1 MYCPFCGADDTKV
14 IDSRLVASGT
24 QVRRRRECLA
34 CKERYTTFESAELLI
49 PKVIKRDG
57 SRMPFDEQKIRDGLQ
72 RALQKR
78 PIAEEQLE
86 TLVACILRRLSSVG
100 EREIS
105 SEHIGNIV
113 LSELLPIDEVAY
125 IRFASVYRSFQDI
138 KAFKAFVVS
147 LERGDTL
154 KNKDTI

>member
-14 IDSRLVASGT
+14 VDSRLVANGT

-34 CKERYTTFESAELLI
+34 CKERYTTFESAELLM

-78 PIAEEQLE
+78 PISEEQLE
-86 TLVACILRRLSSVG
+86 TLVACILHKLSSVG

-105 SEHIGNIV
+105 STFIGNIV

-125 IRFASVYRSFQDI
+125 IRFASVYCSFQDI
-138 KAFKAFVVS
+138 KAFKQFVVS
-147 LERGDTL
+147 LEQGDACN
-154 KNKDTI
+154 NKD